1 MNCNKVIP
9 AIAMSVAVSI
19 PSTFAASTT
28 ETITDTAI
36 SVSKDGIETAGKLF
50 ALSVGS
56 TPSTL
61 NVGSQYLSVL
71 KAVGGIAQQIT
82 DIAVANA

>member
-1 MNCNKVIP
+1 
-9 AIAMSVAVSI
+9 MSVAVSI

-56 TPSTL
+56 TPSTSMWVH
-61 NVGSQYLSVL
+61 NIYLFL
-71 KAVGGIAQQIT
+71 KLLVE
-82 DIAVANA
+82 